1 MKKFINSAINFVD
14 QINWHEVGQAIVKA
28 VAFTYTLG
36 YCLGLW
42 VHRTNA
48 QLSAAHVAVVGLKP
62 TATVEAPTLAAASQP
77 AEQQPTAPVAP
88 TAPAA
93 PHLPVLAPAPRRRVS
108 LADWL
113 QADGWD
119 EEAVE
124 ALVCRRPRPQG
135 IAA

>member
-1 MKKFINSAINFVD
+1 MKKFINSAINFLD

-48 QLSAAHVAVVGLKP
+48 QLSAAHVAALGLKP

-77 AEQQPTAPVAP
+77 APQQPQPMAPVQV
-88 TAPAA
+88 
-93 PHLPVLAPAPRRRVS
+93 PVEIAQLTQLSNRQLMRLVGTNRKISKKQLLAMYA
-108 LADWL
+108 
-113 QADGWD
+113 Q
-119 EEAVE
+119 
-124 ALVCRRPRPQG
+124 
-135 IAA
+135 IA

>member
-1 MKKFINSAINFVD
+1 MKTILRLAINFVD

-48 QLSAAHVAVVGLKP
+48 QLSAAHVAALGLKP
-62 TATVEAPTLAAASQP
+62 TATVEAPTLAAAFQP
-77 AEQQPTAPVAP
+77 AEQQPTASVAP
-88 TAPAA
+88 TAAAA
-93 PHLPVLAPAPRRRVS
+93 PHLPVLAPAPRSRLPLSV
-108 LADWL
+108 WL

-124 ALVCRRPRPQG
+124 ALVRRHSRPQG

>member
-48 QLSAAHVAVVGLKP
+48 QLSAAHVAALGLKP
-62 TATVEAPTLAAASQP
+62 TATVAAPTLAAASQP

-88 TAPAA
+88 TALAA
-93 PHLPVLAPAPRRRVS
+93 TDLPVLAPAPRRRLPVS
-108 LADWL
+108 DWL

-119 EEAVE
+119 ADEVAALFDAAVR
-124 ALVCRRPRPQG
+124 ALK
-135 IAA
+135 A